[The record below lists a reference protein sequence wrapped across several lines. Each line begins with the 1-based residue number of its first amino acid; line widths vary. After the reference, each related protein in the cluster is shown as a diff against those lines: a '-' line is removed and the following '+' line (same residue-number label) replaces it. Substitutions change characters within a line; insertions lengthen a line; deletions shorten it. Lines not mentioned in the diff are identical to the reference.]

1 MSFNYKDY
9 VKDKKCLK
17 EYESYQDRY
26 TNSIR
31 ESDKRIIEKIGD
43 AGVNDYMA
51 GCSTCAYN
59 IYCGADPVLHHATQ
73 GDMYGFRPDSSFCQR
88 NMSVLDIIFE
98 KIDTEPDALDIFKSW
113 VNNE

>member
-1 MSFNYKDY
+1 
-9 VKDKKCLK
+9 
-17 EYESYQDRY
+17 
-26 TNSIR
+26 
-31 ESDKRIIEKIGD
+31 
-43 AGVNDYMA
+43 MA

-113 VNNE
+113 VNNEWGDKIILER